1 MTAPFISPEKT
12 AEMLDGEWI
21 NRPDSLASLEWINAR
36 SDSRVIREGE
46 VFVALPGTRT
56 DGHDHLEEARMKG
69 ALFAVVQRP
78 VSASSLPQ
86 LLVQDTVLALREMA
100 SLALDSHRSA
110 GHRLV
115 ALTGSV
121 GKTTTRE
128 LLRMGLMPEG
138 GAHASL
144 GNENNEIGVPLTL
157 LSWPRDYGYCVLE
170 VGVRKPGDMDYL
182 ARLLRSDVGIV
193 TAIAPGHLENLG
205 TIEAVWAEKSKLL
218 WAVLPGGHLVV
229 PDPVRQTFASDP
241 LFGDPLRE
249 IVVGSLEGVS
259 KGRGTISASLRT
271 GSAMVLRV
279 DQWGV
284 EISLS
289 RPSLALAWCTLL
301 ALLAIHALNLDPVA
315 GASRLSGYDGLPGRM
330 ERKNHPS
337 GVLLLLDHY
346 NANPASMREAIDW
359 LGRECEVRQGAR
371 CFAVLGDM
379 LELGAGSADYHE
391 EMGRQIGRLGLERI
405 WYRGK
410 ERESFESGFRQGGG
424 DPARIRAA
432 GEFAEDLRRGRG
444 PAGRDVL
451 LVKGS
456 RGMKLEEVVAPLLEG
471 I

>member
-78 VSASSLPQ
+78 VSDSSLPQ
-86 LLVQDTVLALREMA
+86 FLVQDTVLALLEMA

-205 TIEAVWAEKSKLL
+205 TIEAVWAEKAKLL

-229 PDPVRQTFASDP
+229 PDAVRQAFASDP

-284 EISLS
+284 EIPLS
-289 RPSLALAWCTLL
+289 RPSLALAWCTFL
-301 ALLAIHALNLDPVA
+301 ALLAIHALGLDPVA